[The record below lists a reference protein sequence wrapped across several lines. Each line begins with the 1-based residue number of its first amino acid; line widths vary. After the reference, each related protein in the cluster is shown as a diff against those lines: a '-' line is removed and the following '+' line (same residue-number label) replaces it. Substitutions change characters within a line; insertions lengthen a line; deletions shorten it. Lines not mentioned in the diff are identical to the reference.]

1 MEAEAEAGAEINWAE
16 GAKKTIVTA
25 LVLGHH
31 YRHKDAATKTEVE
44 SEAGAENHLA
54 IVP

>member
-25 LVLGHH
+25 LRYLRYFTPPSVKGHVLIFILT
-31 YRHKDAATKTEVE
+31 HK
-44 SEAGAENHLA
+44 
-54 IVP
+54 